1 MIKITGLC
9 RSYDGRAVLDNIDL
23 NIEKGGFTA
32 ILGRNG
38 SGKSTLVRHLNAL
51 LIPES
56 GRVEIDG
63 MDTSDSSALF
73 DIRERVGIVFQ
84 NPDSQ
89 AVASIVEDDTA
100 FAPENLGLDEE
111 ETEERIAF
119 ALRAAGIEQ
128 LRRRSINELSGGQ
141 KQLTAI
147 AGILAM
153 RPEYMVFDE
162 CTSMLDP
169 DARRR
174 ILDCVHE
181 LNKNYGTTIIWITH
195 HMDEAAEADRVIIMD
210 KGAIKADGT
219 PHEIFSDE
227 ALISSAGL
235 KLPECSAL
243 ALRLRDKGYELGAVP
258 LTAQELA
265 MAISQYTGGAK

>member
-23 NIEKGGFTA
+23 NIEKGGFVA

-38 SGKSTLVRHLNAL
+38 SGKSTLARHLNAL
-51 LIPES
+51 LTPER
-56 GRVEIDG
+56 GKVEIDG
-63 MDTSDSSALF
+63 LDTSDSSVLF

-100 FAPENLGLDEE
+100 FAPENLELDEE
-111 ETEERIAF
+111 ESEERITF
-119 ALRAAGIEQ
+119 ALRAVGIEP

-181 LNKNYGTTIIWITH
+181 LKYKYGTTIIWITH
-195 HMDEAAEADRVIIMD
+195 NMDEAAESDRVIIID
-210 KGAIKADGT
+210 KGAIKADGS
-219 PHEIFSDE
+219 PQEIFSDE
-227 ALISSAGL
+227 TLISSSGL

-265 MAISQYTGGAK
+265 RAISGYIGGAK

>member
-9 RSYDGRAVLDNIDL
+9 RSYEGRAVLDNIDL
-23 NIEKGGFTA
+23 DIEKGGFIA

-38 SGKSTLVRHLNAL
+38 SGKSTLARHLNAL
-51 LIPES
+51 LIPER
-56 GRVEIDG
+56 GNVEIDG

-73 DIRERVGIVFQ
+73 AIRERVGIVFQ

-100 FAPENLGLDEE
+100 FAPENLGLTED

-119 ALRAAGIEQ
+119 ALRAVGIER

-169 DARRR
+169 EARRR

-181 LNKNYGTTIIWITH
+181 LNNKYGTTIIWITH

-210 KGAIKADGT
+210 NGTIKADGA
-219 PHEIFSDE
+219 PRGIFSDA
-227 ALISSAGL
+227 ALISSSGL
-235 KLPECSAL
+235 KLLECAAL
-243 ALRLRDKGYELGAVP
+243 ALRLRDNGYDLGTVP

-265 MAISQYTGGAK
+265 KAVSGYTGGSK

>member
-9 RSYDGRAVLDNIDL
+9 RSYGGRAVLNNIDL
-23 NIEKGGFTA
+23 NIEKGGFVA

-38 SGKSTLVRHLNAL
+38 SGKSTLIRHLNAL
-51 LIPES
+51 LTPER
-56 GRVEIDG
+56 GKVEIDG
-63 MDTSDSSALF
+63 MDTADRTVSF
-73 DIRERVGIVFQ
+73 DIRKRVGIVFQ

-111 ETEERIAF
+111 ETEKRITF
-119 ALRAAGIEQ
+119 ALLAVGIDH
-128 LRRRSINELSGGQ
+128 LRRRNICELSGGQ

-169 DARRR
+169 EARAR
-174 ILDCVHE
+174 ILTCVHE
-181 LNKNYGTTIIWITH
+181 LNNKYGTTIIWITH
-195 HMDEAAEADRVIIMD
+195 HMDEAAGADRVIILDNGM
-210 KGAIKADGT
+210 ITADGT
-219 PHEIFSDE
+219 PRTVFSQRE
-227 ALISSAGL
+227 LVNRSGM
-235 KLPECSAL
+235 KLPGCAAL
-243 ALRLRDKGYELGAVP
+243 ALRLRDAGYDLGSVP
-258 LTAQELA
+258 LTAQEFA
-265 MAISQYTGGAK
+265 GSAAEYMGGAK

>member
-9 RSYDGRAVLDNIDL
+9 RSYEGRAVLDNIDL
-23 NIEKGGFTA
+23 DIEKGGFIA

-38 SGKSTLVRHLNAL
+38 SGKSTLAQHLNAL
-51 LIPES
+51 LIPER
-56 GRVEIDG
+56 GNVEIDG

-73 DIRERVGIVFQ
+73 AIRERVGIVFQ

-100 FAPENLGLDEE
+100 FAPENLGLTED

-119 ALRAAGIEQ
+119 ALRAVGIER

-169 DARRR
+169 EARRR

-181 LNKNYGTTIIWITH
+181 LNNKYGTTIIWITH

-210 KGAIKADGT
+210 NGTIKADGA
-219 PHEIFSDE
+219 PRGIFSDA
-227 ALISSAGL
+227 ALIKESGL
-235 KLPECSAL
+235 KLPECAAL
-243 ALRLRDKGYELGAVP
+243 ALRLRDNGYDLGTVP

-265 MAISQYTGGAK
+265 KAVSGYTGGSK

>member
-56 GRVEIDG
+56 GSVEIDG

-73 DIRERVGIVFQ
+73 GIRERVGIVFQ

-111 ETEERIAF
+111 ETEKRITF
-119 ALRAAGIEQ
+119 ALRAAGIEH

-174 ILDCVHE
+174 ILDCVHK
-181 LNKNYGTTIIWITH
+181 LNNNYGTTIIWITH

-227 ALISSAGL
+227 AIISSAGL

-243 ALRLRDKGYELGAVP
+243 ALRLRDKGYELGTVP

-265 MAISQYTGGAK
+265 AAITQYTGGSK

>member
-9 RSYDGRAVLDNIDL
+9 RSCEGRAVLDNIDL
-23 NIEKGGFTA
+23 DIEKGGFIA

-38 SGKSTLVRHLNAL
+38 SGKSTLIRHLNAL
-51 LIPES
+51 LTPEC
-56 GRVEIDG
+56 GTVEIDG
-63 MDTSDSSALF
+63 MDTSDISALF
-73 DIRERVGIVFQ
+73 DIRERVGVVFQ
-84 NPDSQ
+84 NPDTQ

-111 ETEERIAF
+111 ETEKRITF
-119 ALRAAGIEQ
+119 ALRAVGIEH

-169 DARRR
+169 EARRR

-181 LNKNYGTTIIWITH
+181 LNKKHGKTIIWITH
-195 HMDEAAEADRVIIMD
+195 HMDEATEADRVIIMD
-210 KGAIKADGT
+210 KGKIKADGV
-219 PHEIFSDE
+219 PREIFSDE
-227 ALISSAGL
+227 VLINSSGL
-235 KLPECSAL
+235 KLPECAAL
-243 ALRLRDKGYELGAVP
+243 ALRLRENGYDLGTVP
-258 LTAQELA
+258 ISAQELA
-265 MAISQYTGGAK
+265 EAVSGYLGGSK

>member
-9 RSYDGRAVLDNIDL
+9 RSYEGRAVLDNIDL

-63 MDTSDSSALF
+63 MDTTNDSALF

-100 FAPENLGLDEE
+100 FAPENLGLAEE
-111 ETEERIAF
+111 VTEERITF
-119 ALRAAGIEQ
+119 ALRATDIEH

-169 DARRR
+169 YARRQ

-195 HMDEAAEADRVIIMD
+195 HMDEAAEADRIIIMD

-227 ALISSAGL
+227 ALITSAGL

-243 ALRLRDKGYELGAVP
+243 ALKLRDKGYELGTVP
-258 LTAQELA
+258 LTTQELA
-265 MAISQYTGGAK
+265 AAISQYIGGAK